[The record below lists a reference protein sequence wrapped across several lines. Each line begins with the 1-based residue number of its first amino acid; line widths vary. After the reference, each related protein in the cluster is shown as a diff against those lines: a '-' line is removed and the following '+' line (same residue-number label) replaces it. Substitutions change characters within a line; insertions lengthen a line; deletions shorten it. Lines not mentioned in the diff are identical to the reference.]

1 MAYNKKQIDVVVNLL
16 PPEMLINFLMGVEFT
31 YTVTA
36 AMELS
41 HDSDGNLTPQD
52 LLFIEGLIREDSEE

>member
-41 HDSDGNLTPQD
+41 HDSDGNLTTQD
-52 LLFIEGLIREDSEE
+52 ILLSLIHI